1 MDRYFAELV
10 VSKAN
15 EECDDHFK
23 VAKKNGGIAIHR
35 QYISGEVWDC
45 FKVVFETKTTLCQYG
60 VDGSFTKTLYNVNDV
75 DDVVKY
81 VNDAVKYITMD

>member
-15 EECDDHFK
+15 KECDDHFQVK
-23 VAKKNGGIAIHR
+23 KKNGVITIQR
-35 QYISGEVWDC
+35 LYISGEVWNC
-45 FKVVFETKTTLCQYG
+45 FKVVFETKTTLCQHG
-60 VDGSFTKTLYNVNDV
+60 VDGPFTKTLYNVNDV